1 MNKEELIDFL
11 KKGNGIIVNSVV
23 DANNVI
29 IFMQENK
36 LIEEY
41 DKLMINGFPLPTTLY
56 ISDDAWFGIST
67 DCFDRY
73 IISFNKIKN
82 ILEDNYNED
91 ILEEPKETNKYFLY
105 YELVYRSNEV
115 INKDC
120 TIIEAE
126 DLNDELLHMKKLE
139 IESKFQYSTDEKRR
153 NAHVVF
159 VNIVKL

>member
-11 KKGNGIIVNSVV
+11 KEGNGIIVNSVV

-29 IFMQENK
+29 IFMRENK

-41 DKLMINGFPLPTTLY
+41 DNLMINGFPLPSTLY
-56 ISDDAWFGIST
+56 ISDDTWFGIST

-82 ILEDNYNED
+82 ILEDNED
-91 ILEEPKETNKYFLY
+91 ILEELKETNKYFLY

-115 INKDC
+115 ISKDC
-120 TIIEAE
+120 TIIET
-126 DLNDELLHMKKLE
+126 DNLDDELLHKKKLE

-153 NAHVVF
+153 NAKVVF

>member
-1 MNKEELIDFL
+1 MNKEELINFL
-11 KKGNGIIVNSVV
+11 KEGNGIIVNSVV

-29 IFMQENK
+29 IFMRENK

-41 DKLMINGFPLPTTLY
+41 DNLMINGFPLPATLY
-56 ISDDAWFGIST
+56 ISDDTWFGIST
-67 DCFDRY
+67 NCFDRY

-91 ILEEPKETNKYFLY
+91 ILEESKETNKYFLY
-105 YELVYRSNEV
+105 YELVYKSNEV
-115 INKDC
+115 ISKDC

-126 DLNDELLHMKKLE
+126 DLNDELLHKKKLE

>member
-11 KKGNGIIVNSVV
+11 KEGNGIIVNSVV

-29 IFMQENK
+29 IFMRENK

-41 DKLMINGFPLPTTLY
+41 DNLMINGFPLPATLY
-56 ISDDAWFGIST
+56 ISDDTWFGIST
-67 DCFDRY
+67 NCFDRY

-91 ILEEPKETNKYFLY
+91 ILEESKETNKYFLY

-115 INKDC
+115 ISKDC
-120 TIIEAE
+120 TIIET
-126 DLNDELLHMKKLE
+126 DDINDELLHKKKLE

>member
-11 KKGNGIIVNSVV
+11 KEGNGIIVNSVV

-29 IFMQENK
+29 IFMRENK

-41 DKLMINGFPLPTTLY
+41 DKLMINGFPLPSTLY
-56 ISDDAWFGIST
+56 ISDDTWFGIST

-82 ILEDNYNED
+82 ILEDNED
-91 ILEEPKETNKYFLY
+91 ILEELKETNKYFLY

-115 INKDC
+115 ISKDC
-120 TIIEAE
+120 TIIET
-126 DLNDELLHMKKLE
+126 DNLDDELLHKKKLE

-153 NAHVVF
+153 NAKVVF

>member
-11 KKGNGIIVNSVV
+11 KEGNGIIINNVV

-36 LIEEY
+36 LIKEC
-41 DKLMINGFPLPTTLY
+41 DKLMSNGFPLPTTLY
-56 ISDDAWFGIST
+56 IGDDAWFGIST
-67 DCFDRY
+67 DYFDRY

-91 ILEEPKETNKYFLY
+91 ILEESKETNKYFLY

-115 INKDC
+115 IGKDC
-120 TIIEAE
+120 TIIETYN
-126 DLNDELLHMKKLE
+126 LNDELLHKKKLE

-153 NAHVVF
+153 NAKVVF